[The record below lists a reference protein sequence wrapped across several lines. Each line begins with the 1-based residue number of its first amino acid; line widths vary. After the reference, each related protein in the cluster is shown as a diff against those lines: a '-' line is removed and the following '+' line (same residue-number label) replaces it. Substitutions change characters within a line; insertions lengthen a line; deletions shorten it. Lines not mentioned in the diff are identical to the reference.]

1 MAVVKRISAL
11 VALLVIPAGLAWAG
25 QALGGNAGSPDVG
38 NASITVSVEP
48 SDDADRR
55 NDVENPATTS
65 PSETPVPPAGAS
77 EAPVVTE
84 SGTAPTPGVTGAPAV
99 PPVANTPTPSSP
111 PISDVQ
117 RQPIPAPQQQW
128 DDDWDNDDRDDDG
141 GDDDWDDD
149 ADEGD
154 DWDDDGE

>member
-25 QALGGNAGSPDVG
+25 QAIGGNAGSPDVG

-48 SDDADRR
+48 TDDADHR
-55 NDVENPATTS
+55 DAAGNPVS
-65 PSETPVPPAGAS
+65 SSSDTPVPPAGAS
-77 EAPVVTE
+77 EAPVITE

-99 PPVANTPTPSSP
+99 PPAANTPTPSSP

-128 DDDWDNDDRDDDG
+128 DDDWDDDWDDGEDDR
-141 GDDDWDDD
+141 DDD
-149 ADEGD
+149 ADEGV